1 MKKFILDLI
10 SLQLSAVIVLVPSSG
25 FAQVAVS
32 EIGEKPSVTPEDNP
46 SYNPS
51 EDEKTKLHIPSIS
64 DKPTGSPTENS
75 PQSPDLKNVP
85 FGKPGNVHYYDSTDV
100 DKVTDL
106 DPLDASATGQEETT
120 EETETLA
127 KQIGLA
133 SRGLCGTL
141 ATDPLI
147 AGFFVSGNTSKSVI
161 VTAKGP
167 SLSAEISD
175 FLPNPSLY
183 VVNGT
188 TGQLVG
194 SLNDDWQNSTDVTNI
209 TNSGR
214 APSSDLDSAIILYDL
229 EPGPYSAICY
239 DSSDATG
246 TALIEVYEYD
256 DGETEDAKFDGL
268 ATRGYCGPLA
278 SEPRIVGFFVGG
290 DDGESIDV
298 YVGAKGPSLATEG
311 VASPISD
318 PAIYVVNGTTGA
330 LVGSLN
336 DNWADGADAEKLTE
350 IGRAP
355 TATEDAALILR
366 DLTPGPYSAVAY
378 GIGDVSGTV
387 LVEVYEVDLGE

>member
-1 MKKFILDLI
+1 MKNPFIIMKFANLLFFSLFCASNLFSGIPEDWDQNQAYISDDL
-10 SLQLSAVIVLVPSSG
+10 VIYSGQTYIAQTEVPSGTTITSTTYW
-25 FAQVAVS
+25 S
-32 EIGEKPSVTPEDNP
+32 LLTDNAP
-46 SYNPS
+46 
-51 EDEKTKLHIPSIS
+51 TS
-64 DKPTGSPTENS
+64 DPGSPPSFT
-75 PQSPDLKNVP
+75 PDLTSIPETEPPVEEEEE
-85 FGKPGNVHYYDSTDV
+85 
-100 DKVTDL
+100 
-106 DPLDASATGQEETT
+106 EETT

>member
-1 MKKFILDLI
+1 MCIRD
-10 SLQLSAVIVLVPSSG
+10 SLSLADSANNNSFDADPEL
-25 FAQVAVS
+25 AVS
-32 EIGEKPSVTPEDNP
+32 GTAGGTGINAWSAHPRSDSPALAGAETLADTSFLIQTSYKGAFDGITDWTTWTKVTTDTYLASLTSDFDGDTLTLAQEISST
-46 SYNPS
+46 YNTDPTLA
-51 EDEKTKLHIPSIS
+51 DTDGDGAS
-64 DKPTGSPTENS
+64 D
-75 PQSPDLKNVP
+75 
-85 FGKPGNVHYYDSTDV
+85 F
-100 DKVTDL
+100 TDL

-330 LVGSLN
+330 LVGLSL
-336 DNWADGADAEKLTE
+336 
-350 IGRAP
+350 IH
-355 TATEDAALILR
+355 I
-366 DLTPGPYSAVAY
+366 
-378 GIGDVSGTV
+378 
-387 LVEVYEVDLGE
+387 